1 MISRIFALICLL
13 LCTSHAFAA
22 PEDEAAIRQTALNYI
37 EGWYEGDA
45 ARVQSALH
53 PKLAKRSVWTRDG
66 KSTVVELSAA
76 SLVEAAAKG
85 GGSKTPKDLQQKD
98 VVILDVFGN
107 AASVRAT
114 MRGWVEYMHMAKVDG
129 RWVIVNMVLEPKAA
143 K

>member
-1 MISRIFALICLL
+1 MISRILALICLL
-13 LCTSHAFAA
+13 LCTSHALAA

-53 PKLAKRSVWTRDG
+53 PKLAKRSVWTKDG
-66 KSTVVELSAA
+66 KSTLVELSAV

-85 GGSKTPKDLQQKD
+85 GGSKTPKELQQKD